1 MLTLKEQAIE
11 FIKTV
16 PDDRFIYIM
25 DMFRG
30 IRGLLNYVEK
40 EEKQASQSLLED
52 IKSLRGII
60 SSDIDE
66 KAELKRARD
75 EKYASFG

>member
-16 PDDRFIYIM
+16 PDDRIIYIM
-25 DMFRG
+25 DMFKG
-30 IRGLLNYVEK
+30 IRGLLNYTENVEK
-40 EEKQASQSLLED
+40 QTSQSLLED
-52 IKSLRGII
+52 IKSLRGIV

-66 KAELKRARD
+66 NITQEN
-75 EKYASFG
+75 S